1 MIRGTN
7 IKPISDLGQYPD
19 VLKDVKVGS
28 PVYLTKNGRGKY
40 IIFDIEDP
48 AIIDFENKVFA
59 RGLVQELEEIE
70 RESDKKGWLKEE
82 DVINAVKKALKNV

>member
-1 MIRGTN
+1 MINGSN

-40 IIFDIEDP
+40 VIFDIDDP
-48 AIIDFENKVFA
+48 AIADFENKVFT
-59 RGLVQELEEIE
+59 RGLIQELEEIE
-70 RESDKKGWLKEE
+70 KESDQKGWLKEE
-82 DVINAVKKALKNV
+82 DVLNAIKKVLEK